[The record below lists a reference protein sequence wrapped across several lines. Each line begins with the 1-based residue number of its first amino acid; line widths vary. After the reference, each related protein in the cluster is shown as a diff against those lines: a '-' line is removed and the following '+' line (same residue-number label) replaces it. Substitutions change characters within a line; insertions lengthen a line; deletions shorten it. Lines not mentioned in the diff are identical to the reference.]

1 VEKSL
6 LKVEAYA
13 YLLRTIR
20 RRTGGVLANTFSV
33 KLLLIIT
40 RRQLCKLPLFQ
51 AFMSYNVTSL
61 MWPTGEEGGLGG
73 GHGGGVRGRGGIDSW
88 DDGTL

>member
-1 VEKSL
+1 MEKSL

-40 RRQLCKLPLFQ
+40 RWQLCKLPLFQ
-51 AFMSYNVTSL
+51 AFMSYNASL
-61 MWPTGEEGGLGG
+61 MWPTGEGGGG
-73 GHGGGVRGRGGIDSW
+73 GHGGGVRERGGIDSW
-88 DDGTL
+88 DNGTL